1 MDRTASN
8 RELARQL
15 AVSETAVRRAEKAGR
30 IGREPDG
37 GWDPAKVRAAWAG
50 NTDQAQQRPPRQRT
64 DRPKRAALKPVSE
77 AAVGAVRETLR
88 EHGEPVSAGGMT
100 FMQARTANEVLKAQE
115 RRLRLQQMKG
125 ELVDRAKAVAQVF
138 RLAREERDAWVN
150 WPARVAAMIAAELS
164 ASGSDAAGEAV
175 QVDQHSLHTVL
186 ERHVREHLAE
196 LAEIRP
202 SLR

>member
-1 MDRTASN
+1 MRVTSN

-15 AVSETAVRRAEKAGR
+15 GVSETAVRRAEKAGR
-30 IGREPDG
+30 IRRGADG
-37 GWDPAKVRAAWAG
+37 AWDLASVKAAWAS
-50 NTDQAQQRPPRQRT
+50 NTDQAQQRGEPRAGNGSR
-64 DRPKRAALKPVSE
+64 RATRRAVKPVPE
-77 AAVGAVRETLR
+77 AAVGAVRDTLR
-88 EHGEPVSAGGMT
+88 EHGEPIAAGAMT

-150 WPARVAAMIAAELS
+150 WPARVAAMMAAEL
-164 ASGSDAAGEAV
+164 E
-175 QVDQHSLHTVL
+175 VDPHQLHTVL
-186 ERHVREHLAE
+186 DRHVRDHLAE

-202 SLR
+202 NLR